1 MSYLNRVFAARF
13 MKTLLIICCIA
24 LLIAAIWFL
33 GPFFGFGETRPLESV
48 ESRIIFIVLAVFCL
62 VSFWLRWPVFIVAV
76 ATLCVIVWVLGP
88 FLLIG
93 DNYPLAPV
101 SVRLGIIA
109 AILFSALLYGAW
121 RLLLALKDNPAL
133 LERFMKKETAPE
145 NDTSEVVAVIRN
157 AVDYV
162 NKSRGSLSFFQRV
175 ILARRPQDTLP
186 WYIMLGTEDS
196 GKTSAILA
204 SGQSFPLPEQLNQV
218 GKQGQ
223 PTRHCEC
230 WFTNDAV
237 YLDTAG
243 KYISAAESHLPEW
256 QAMLKAL
263 KKYRPIKAINGA
275 VITFSAADI
284 MGRTQAELFELAASM
299 RARLEELRQTL
310 GVRFPAY
317 VLVTKLDQLP
327 GFAEYFRILTEQERE
342 QVWGVTF
349 PYGDAMKGAPGELS
363 ERIREEFTLLER
375 RVDREM
381 IVRQQEE
388 YDHRDR
394 KKMYALPQDFHA
406 LSVLMA
412 EVVQNIFFASRYDE
426 TQSYTTLRGI
436 YFSSSHQP
444 VDFSLLNNQTIVRKW
459 SNYVDNQNPA
469 TTASVVEQPAE
480 RDFLVSDVSYGR
492 QYFLK
497 QLFSDVIVKDLDL
510 ARYNLANES
519 KYRLQRF
526 LGHTVAIL
534 AAVFLLNGFHNSYLN
549 NSRYLHVVDNKA
561 ATLGD
566 EVNRFSKTTNEG
578 LIPQLLTLSQY
589 LPEYGTLK
597 VYSPGKNWR
606 YGLYTGKDVV
616 NASESLYQYFLE
628 RLLLPQIER
637 QVTLA
642 LQQAI
647 DTDNPEQI
655 YSYLKLYLMVY
666 GQGKFDSAYIVDSV
680 TRLWE
685 ETGKLQPYEERQ
697 IFISHLN
704 TLLQS
709 PTWRRFGQP
718 ADAGLVKY
726 ARALLD
732 RDDLASRLYRRIKD
746 AAAADA
752 PADLTLSAMTR
763 SRGGELFSLG
773 EDSEAT
779 SIPGLFTRA
788 GYHSLFKKKMDLGL
802 MGLEREDGWVMGKEK
817 DNPLPKVG
825 VARNGALINPVQ
837 KQILALYLDEY
848 TQRWQAFLR
857 NIRIKTDVLPLDSGS
872 AGMAS
877 DIYILRTLAA
887 PDSPLANL
895 VQRAVAET
903 TLSEP
908 EGKSLLDNVSNKGQ
922 ILNAAMKVSLAYAA
936 LEKKLLW
943 ERVDSH
949 FAPLREFVTGSPQ
962 IVADARPGA
971 VASTELS
978 KLMGAL
984 NEQYTLF
991 VIYNDALKSGNSVT
1005 LSNTAQKLSAESQ
1018 TWPDPLSNL
1027 ISPLLD
1033 GSYRRA
1039 NHEAIAQDNEG
1050 IEEHLGR
1057 ICRRTLAGRYPFAD
1071 SEEEVK
1077 LADFERFFAA
1087 GGLVDDYYQKNLA
1100 DKVDT
1105 SAHPWRYK
1113 GDAGE
1118 SDNGE
1123 LAVFERA
1130 ADIRDAFFQGE
1141 GGRRMALKFGISVPY
1156 MDPSVIQLN
1165 MNFDG
1170 TQVNYAHGPIAP
1182 VSLTWPGARQGSRI
1196 TLNAMP
1202 RIAAGSSALFTGPW
1216 ALFRW
1221 LDSTRK
1227 IVVPDSGET
1236 ELIYSL
1242 DKRRVDI
1249 EATGLTVNGA
1259 LASDL
1264 LRDFRCPGAY

>member
-1 MSYLNRVFAARF
+1 MIGIAKNVRAA
-13 MKTLLIICCIA
+13 
-24 LLIAAIWFL
+24 
-33 GPFFGFGETRPLESV
+33 
-48 ESRIIFIVLAVFCL
+48 
-62 VSFWLRWPVFIVAV
+62 
-76 ATLCVIVWVLGP
+76 
-88 FLLIG
+88 
-93 DNYPLAPV
+93 
-101 SVRLGIIA
+101 
-109 AILFSALLYGAW
+109 
-121 RLLLALKDNPAL
+121 
-133 LERFMKKETAPE
+133 
-145 NDTSEVVAVIRN
+145 
-157 AVDYV
+157 
-162 NKSRGSLSFFQRV
+162 
-175 ILARRPQDTLP
+175 
-186 WYIMLGTEDS
+186 
-196 GKTSAILA
+196 
-204 SGQSFPLPEQLNQV
+204 
-218 GKQGQ
+218 
-223 PTRHCEC
+223 
-230 WFTNDAV
+230 
-237 YLDTAG
+237 
-243 KYISAAESHLPEW
+243 
-256 QAMLKAL
+256 
-263 KKYRPIKAINGA
+263 
-275 VITFSAADI
+275 
-284 MGRTQAELFELAASM
+284 
-299 RARLEELRQTL
+299 
-310 GVRFPAY
+310 
-317 VLVTKLDQLP
+317 P
-327 GFAEYFRILTEQERE
+327 GFSRAVRSDGRSGAEYL
-342 QVWGVTF
+342 
-349 PYGDAMKGAPGELS
+349 
-363 ERIREEFTLLER
+363 
-375 RVDREM
+375 
-381 IVRQQEE
+381 
-388 YDHRDR
+388 
-394 KKMYALPQDFHA
+394 
-406 LSVLMA
+406 
-412 EVVQNIFFASRYDE
+412 FASRYDE

-589 LPEYGTLK
+589 LPEYGTLN
-597 VYSPGKNWR
+597 VYSPGLNWR

-697 IFISHLN
+697 ILISHLN

-788 GYHSLFKKKMDLGL
+788 GYHSLFKKMDLGL

-936 LEKKLLW
+936 LEKSCFGSGLIATSRRCASLLP
-943 ERVDSH
+943 VL
-949 FAPLREFVTGSPQ
+949 P
-962 IVADARPGA
+962 
-971 VASTELS
+971 
-978 KLMGAL
+978 
-984 NEQYTLF
+984 
-991 VIYNDALKSGNSVT
+991 KS
-1005 LSNTAQKLSAESQ
+1005 
-1018 TWPDPLSNL
+1018 
-1027 ISPLLD
+1027 
-1033 GSYRRA
+1033 
-1039 NHEAIAQDNEG
+1039 
-1050 IEEHLGR
+1050 
-1057 ICRRTLAGRYPFAD
+1057 
-1071 SEEEVK
+1071 
-1077 LADFERFFAA
+1077 
-1087 GGLVDDYYQKNLA
+1087 
-1100 DKVDT
+1100 
-1105 SAHPWRYK
+1105 
-1113 GDAGE
+1113 
-1118 SDNGE
+1118 
-1123 LAVFERA
+1123 
-1130 ADIRDAFFQGE
+1130 
-1141 GGRRMALKFGISVPY
+1141 
-1156 MDPSVIQLN
+1156 
-1165 MNFDG
+1165 
-1170 TQVNYAHGPIAP
+1170 
-1182 VSLTWPGARQGSRI
+1182 
-1196 TLNAMP
+1196 
-1202 RIAAGSSALFTGPW
+1202 
-1216 ALFRW
+1216 
-1221 LDSTRK
+1221 
-1227 IVVPDSGET
+1227 
-1236 ELIYSL
+1236 
-1242 DKRRVDI
+1242 
-1249 EATGLTVNGA
+1249 
-1259 LASDL
+1259 
-1264 LRDFRCPGAY
+1264 